1 MIKLTFPDGSIK
13 EYRKGI
19 KVVEVI
25 ESISSYALNITAY
38 KPVGRDY
45 ETSIDTVNC
54 FKPLSFRRIIS
65 SFKRLSEN
73 EKERIIEIMK
83 EVTE

>member
-1 MIKLTFPDGSIK
+1 MKIYKYVFNSKSRKLIG
-13 EYRKGI
+13 E
-19 KVVEVI
+19 VEVI
-25 ESISSYALNITAY
+25 ESISSYTLNITAY

-45 ETSIDTVNC
+45 EISIDTVNC

-73 EKERIIEIMK
+73 VKERIIEIMK